1 VGVLILFYL
10 VQVENKSM
18 INKKALLAVVAASV
32 LTLTSC
38 SSSSDSSSDSGSDYS
53 ASDLA
58 DLFSDSANVSSVK
71 NGTVGACPS
80 ATLGEMA
87 DAFMGSPTWEEFTS
101 TTGGTVVQ
109 LTGEIS
115 YDGYP
120 SEAVLQWSV
129 LGSTFDTEYFGI
141 NGVGQSLIT
150 VSALYNNMCS
160 ATY

>member
-1 VGVLILFYL
+1 MKK
-10 VQVENKSM
+10 KSVVVT
-18 INKKALLAVVAASV
+18 IFLASL
-32 LTLTSC
+32 LTLTGCGSG
-38 SSSSDSSSDSGSDYS
+38 SDSTSDSSSDYS

-87 DAFMGSPTWEEFTS
+87 DAFMSSPSWEEFTS

-120 SEAVLQWSV
+120 AEAILQWSV
-129 LGSTFDTEYFGI
+129 SGSTFDTEYFGI
-141 NGVGQSLIT
+141 NGVGQSLLT

>member
-1 VGVLILFYL
+1 MK
-10 VQVENKSM
+10 NKS
-18 INKKALLAVVAASV
+18 ALIAILAASI
-32 LTLTSC
+32 LTLSSC
-38 SSSSDSSSDSGSDYS
+38 GSSSDSGSDSSSDYS

-87 DAFMGSPTWEEFTS
+87 DAFMSSPSWDEFTS
-101 TTGGTVVQ
+101 TTGGTIVE
-109 LTGEIS
+109 LTGQIS

-120 SEAVLQWSV
+120 AEAVLQWSV
-129 LGSTFDTEYFGI
+129 SGSTFDTEYFGI
-141 NGVGQSLIT
+141 DGVGQSLIT
-150 VSALYNNMCS
+150 VSALYSNMCS

>member
-1 VGVLILFYL
+1 MQNLLMKNKCAIAAIL
-10 VQVENKSM
+10 
-18 INKKALLAVVAASV
+18 AASL
-32 LTLTSC
+32 LTLTAC
-38 SSSSDSSSDSGSDYS
+38 GSDSSSDSGSDFS

-87 DAFMGSPTWEEFTS
+87 DAFMSSPSWEEFTS
-101 TTGGTVVQ
+101 TSGNTVVQ

-120 SEAVLQWSV
+120 AEAVLQWSV
-129 LGSTFDTEYFGI
+129 SGSTFDTEYFGI
-141 NGVGQSLIT
+141 NDVGQSLIT
-150 VSALYNNMCS
+150 VSALYSKMCS

>member
-1 VGVLILFYL
+1 MK
-10 VQVENKSM
+10 NKGA
-18 INKKALLAVVAASV
+18 IVAIIAAS
-32 LTLTSC
+32 LLMLSSC
-38 SSSSDSSSDSGSDYS
+38 SSSSDSSSDSSTDYS

-87 DAFMGSPTWEEFTS
+87 DAFMSSPSWSEFTS
-101 TTGGTVVQ
+101 TTGSTVVE
-109 LTGEIS
+109 LTGQIS

-120 SEAVLQWSV
+120 AEAVLQWSV
-129 LGSTFDTEYFGI
+129 SGSTFDTEYFGI
-141 NGVGQSLIT
+141 DGVGQSLIT
-150 VSALYNNMCS
+150 VSALYSNMCS

>member
-1 VGVLILFYL
+1 MK
-10 VQVENKSM
+10 NKGA
-18 INKKALLAVVAASV
+18 IVAIIAASL
-32 LTLTSC
+32 LTLSSC
-38 SSSSDSSSDSGSDYS
+38 SSGSDSSLDSSTDYS

-87 DAFMGSPTWEEFTS
+87 DAFMSSPSWSEFTS
-101 TTGGTVVQ
+101 TTGSTVVE
-109 LTGEIS
+109 LTGQIS

-120 SEAVLQWSV
+120 AEAVLQWSV
-129 LGSTFDTEYFGI
+129 SGSSFDTEYFGI
-141 NGVGQSLIT
+141 DGVGQSLIT
-150 VSALYNNMCS
+150 VSALYSNMCS

>member
-1 VGVLILFYL
+1 MKKKSTVLAL
-10 VQVENKSM
+10 VLAS
-18 INKKALLAVVAASV
+18 LLA
-32 LTLTSC
+32 LTSC
-38 SSSSDSSSDSGSDYS
+38 GSSSDSSSDASSDFS

-87 DAFMGSPTWEEFTS
+87 DAFMSSPSWEEFTS

-120 SEAVLQWSV
+120 AEAILQWSV
-129 LGSTFDTEYFGI
+129 SGSTFDTEYFGI

>member
-1 VGVLILFYL
+1 MKK
-10 VQVENKSM
+10 KSVVVT
-18 INKKALLAVVAASV
+18 IFLASL

-38 SSSSDSSSDSGSDYS
+38 GSGSDSTSDSGSDYS

-87 DAFMGSPTWEEFTS
+87 DAFMSSPSWEEFTA

-120 SEAVLQWSV
+120 AEAILQWSV
-129 LGSTFDTEYFGI
+129 SGSTFDTEYFGI

>member
-1 VGVLILFYL
+1 MK
-10 VQVENKSM
+10 NKR
-18 INKKALLAVVAASV
+18 ALAVILAASL
-32 LTLTSC
+32 LTLTACGSD
-38 SSSSDSSSDSGSDYS
+38 SDSSSDYS

-87 DAFMGSPTWEEFTS
+87 DAFMSSPSWEEFTS
-101 TTGGTVVQ
+101 TSGTTVVQ
-109 LTGEIS
+109 LTGDIS

-120 SEAVLQWSV
+120 AEAILQWTVS
-129 LGSTFDTEYFGI
+129 GSTFDTEYFGI
-141 NGVGQSLIT
+141 DGVGQSLIT
-150 VSALYNNMCS
+150 VSALYSNMCS

>member
-1 VGVLILFYL
+1 MKK
-10 VQVENKSM
+10 KSVVVT
-18 INKKALLAVVAASV
+18 IFLASL

-38 SSSSDSSSDSGSDYS
+38 GSGSDSTSDSGSDYS

-87 DAFMGSPTWEEFTS
+87 DAFMSSPSWEEFTS

-120 SEAVLQWSV
+120 AEAILQWSV
-129 LGSTFDTEYFGI
+129 SGSTFDTEYFGI
-141 NGVGQSLIT
+141 NGVDQSLIT

>member
-1 VGVLILFYL
+1 
-10 VQVENKSM
+10 
-18 INKKALLAVVAASV
+18 
-32 LTLTSC
+32 
-38 SSSSDSSSDSGSDYS
+38 
-53 ASDLA
+53 
-58 DLFSDSANVSSVK
+58 
-71 NGTVGACPS
+71 
-80 ATLGEMA
+80 LGEMA
-87 DAFMGSPTWEEFTS
+87 DAFMSSPSWEEFTS

-120 SEAVLQWSV
+120 AEAILQWSV
-129 LGSTFDTEYFGI
+129 SGSTFDTEYFGI

>member
-1 VGVLILFYL
+1 MKK
-10 VQVENKSM
+10 KSVVVT
-18 INKKALLAVVAASV
+18 IFLASL

-38 SSSSDSSSDSGSDYS
+38 GSSSDSTSDSGSDYS

-87 DAFMGSPTWEEFTS
+87 DAFMSSPSWEEFTS

-120 SEAVLQWSV
+120 AEAILQWSV
-129 LGSTFDTEYFGI
+129 SGSTFDTEYFGI

>member
-1 VGVLILFYL
+1 
-10 VQVENKSM
+10 M

-38 SSSSDSSSDSGSDYS
+38 SSGSDSSSDSGSDYS

-58 DLFSDSANVSSVK
+58 DLFSESANVSSVK